1 MFWKMITFACDVEMD
16 YRGANVESERPSRD
30 INIVYESYDQE
41 SKRGRKERVQTVCR
55 VESVEVD
62 SALNRVMGKENQD

>member
-30 INIVYESYDQE
+30 INIVYEGYDQE
-41 SKRGRKERVQTVCR
+41 SKRGRKERV
-55 VESVEVD
+55 
-62 SALNRVMGKENQD
+62 

>member
-41 SKRGRKERVQTVCR
+41 SKRGRKERV
-55 VESVEVD
+55 
-62 SALNRVMGKENQD
+62 